1 VKIDNGHSDFQRREI
16 AMLDSSFHFGGLVS
30 QFVDAAQNGPP
41 ILPQGQEVSSFVH
54 AFNPGNPVE
63 AQGPPILP
71 QGHFV
76 SEFVH
81 AAVNGPPILPQ
92 GQDVTSFVHE
102 LHSGF
107 DGFSIDAMGWLL

>member
-16 AMLDSSFHFGGLVS
+16 VMPDSSFHFGGLVS
-30 QFVDAAQNGPP
+30 QFVHAANNGPP

-81 AAVNGPPILPQ
+81 AAANGPPILPQ
-92 GQDVTSFVHE
+92 GQDVSSFVHE

-107 DGFSIDAMGWLL
+107 DSFSIDAMGWLL